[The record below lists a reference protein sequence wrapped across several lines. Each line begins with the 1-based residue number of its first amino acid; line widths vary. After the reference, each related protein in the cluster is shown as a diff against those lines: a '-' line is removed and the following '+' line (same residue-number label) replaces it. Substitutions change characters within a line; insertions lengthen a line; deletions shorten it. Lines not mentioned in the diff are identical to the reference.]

1 MHTAL
6 RLNDVIHKYYD
17 VVFVLSDSAYRSK
30 LIRVAG
36 EKVKFV
42 KVKPSL
48 VGFGLVKRSGL
59 YSEFVQFIVEK
70 TGLNKSQLIE
80 KDVLLHS
87 LLHRLTED
95 NEFREGYLFKG
106 SSA

>member
-1 MHTAL
+1 M
-6 RLNDVIHKYYD
+6 RD
-17 VVFVLSDSAYRSK
+17 
-30 LIRVAG
+30 
-36 EKVKFV
+36 
-42 KVKPSL
+42 
-48 VGFGLVKRSGL
+48 

-70 TGLNKSQLIE
+70 TGLNKPQLIE

-106 SSA
+106 GSA